1 MNDENK
7 AKGSEFL
14 RNDVGHVA
22 IFITDS
28 DLQYQVLKNGAA
40 NRPKSTEIVKVNYFG
55 ALIDE
60 TKFDSS
66 YSHNKFTNSWLN
78 QGIKG

>member
-40 NRPKSTEIVKVNYFG
+40 NRPKSTDIVK
-55 ALIDE
+55 
-60 TKFDSS
+60 
-66 YSHNKFTNSWLN
+66 
-78 QGIKG
+78 